1 MTLRITSIQPLH
13 ADAAWAAYTFVK
25 IETDGGITGYAEITD
40 WRMPQA
46 VAGGV
51 RDLATIL
58 EGKDALA
65 IEARMQEMYRLTVQ
79 GPGGVIQRAIAGI
92 ECALL
97 DIKGKALGVPVYEL
111 LGGKLRDRVR
121 VYWSHCGT
129 YRARYPELYDTELQ
143 TYDDIE
149 ALGREVRARG
159 YTALKT
165 NLVVPGSPARV
176 LGARDADDMDFVVDS
191 AVRLLQAFK
200 QGTGDA
206 FDTALDLNF
215 HFRAPDVIRIAR
227 ALEGFKMLWLEVD
240 SWDPEEI
247 REIKEAT
254 TLTICS
260 AESVN
265 TVRDYQRFLDRR
277 AMDVAMFD
285 LPWAG
290 MGVCLQIARQ
300 ADVLDMPVAPHNY
313 YSHLST
319 FQNAH
324 MCAVLPN
331 LKIMETDVDSCPW
344 RDEYVTQLPQIHD
357 GYLQVPAAPG
367 WGTELDLE
375 ALQAHPWRGQIP
387 FA

>member
-13 ADAAWAAYTFVK
+13 ADAAWTAYTFVK

-79 GPGGVIQRAIAGI
+79 GPGGVIQRAISGI

-111 LGGKLRDRVR
+111 LGGKLRDRIR

-277 AMDVAMFD
+277 AMDVVMFD

-344 RDEYVTQLPQIHD
+344 RDAYVTQLPQIQD

-387 FA
+387 FP